1 MLGGKFEETFR
12 RIRNQ
17 IDALVEADPTAFYS
31 YEEYDTAAD
40 MLYLAVMLRAESIK
54 GQLDGTIPST
64 DEGQRADSSCMVDA
78 SDVDLELMGTF
89 DMGRKFGE
97 SRGERK

>member
-1 MLGGKFEETFR
+1 MARST
-12 RIRNQ
+12 
-17 IDALVEADPTAFYS
+17 
-31 YEEYDTAAD
+31 
-40 MLYLAVMLRAESIK
+40 K

-64 DEGQRADSSCMVDA
+64 EEGQRADSSCMVDA
-78 SDVDLELMGTF
+78 SDVDLERMGTF